1 MPKLSPAKP
10 EEIIRVL
17 EKLGFRK
24 IRQSG
29 SHAVFHHPDG
39 RWTTVPLHKGKDIA
53 KGTLSKILKDVGI
66 SYDEFLKLR

>member
-39 RWTTVPLHKGKDIA
+39 R
-53 KGTLSKILKDVGI
+53 
-66 SYDEFLKLR
+66 